1 MVHSEKTQC
10 KDRRGGT
17 QCHDSLRIVAE
28 GTQCH
33 DSLRIV
39 AEGTQCHDSLR
50 IVAAGIDGFT
60 TRWS

>member
-39 AEGTQCHDSLR
+39 A
-50 IVAAGIDGFT
+50 AGIDGFT